1 MARFIAIDLTGLSPA
16 GVVEALDF
24 EAILKELKDY
34 VVERLAEFGVEYDVQ
49 DLESDP
55 VVKVLEVIAYRE
67 LLLRGRVNNAARAVM
82 LAYAQGSDL
91 DHLGAYYG
99 VQRRLITPAEGD
111 QPAVYESDESLRR
124 RIQLAPEALSTAGP
138 EGAYAF
144 HTLTVDPSIRDV
156 AVIKGEPGHVY
167 VIPLVHGG
175 NGVPSDELLDR
186 IRDRL
191 SEEDIRPLT
200 DIVTVIGPEV
210 VEYSVEVQLSI
221 ASGPDPAAVKA
232 AAEEAINKYCS
243 SRHLVGRVVA
253 RSGLLGAAHV
263 PGVEKA
269 ILISP
274 AEDVDPGEMGTAV
287 PSSISI
293 TVV

>member
-1 MARFIAIDLTGLSPA
+1 MARFVAIDLAGISPA

-156 AVIKGEPGHVY
+156 AVIKGAPGHVY

-287 PSSISI
+287 PSSILI